1 MNGELAGE
9 ILNNLLQFST
19 AFCPTLGK
27 KSSCAS

>member
-19 AFCPTLGK
+19 TFCTT
-27 KSSCAS
+27 